1 MAPTNDFYKV
11 APSLYMAHIID
22 LLSLLVNVSGLLV
35 GIFGLTGSFKR
46 RVAIVILHL
55 VGAYIL
61 AQCFSPVSLFLA
73 EWFSTFLSAQFIATA
88 SPVFLKFLSFLLSL
102 IAVILSLHLL
112 YTSIRDFL
120 FTKVEA
126 QMMKKFIRYISGEI
140 SIKDATDKALSDM
153 VKDLRPSLKYAL
165 IHMSYILLPAILYY
179 ISLGAL
185 LLGICN
191 LFNATFLCQNDA
203 VWQVGAVFLSV
214 HIVHTW
220 LSVTSNGKYSLY
232 PHLQLYVLRGFI
244 RQLLQLQKI
253 QGIIRQLL
261 SKVYQR
267 EQENQRNG
275 FLSRLCVYI
284 EFFILTLLASLTP
297 PLPIRTEL
305 KTFLAI
311 LLPRPTGV
319 DCHGI
324 STENDQRNQRCKIV
338 ECPEMSKWL
347 EDEVFQSLLS
357 ALKEVTGNTGGL
369 VPCDSTQIVEIIEE
383 LKGKKGIS
391 IILQECKADSKFYG
405 PLTFRYYLFRCMVEA
420 IYKAFEK
427 GRVSPHDLL
436 IVAELRLVN
445 GVPVRYEV
453 TKKGREVEVKEC
465 YCKLKA
471 DQVNKTYYP
480 IYLIA
485 AWGDSAEEISQISL
499 CLRLPTHS

>member
-1 MAPTNDFYKV
+1 
-11 APSLYMAHIID
+11 MAHVID

-61 AQCFSPVSLFLA
+61 AQFFSPVSLFLA
-73 EWFSTFLSAQFIATA
+73 ECFSTFLPAQFIATA
-88 SPVFLKFLSFLLSL
+88 SPVLLKFLSFLLSL

-120 FTKVEA
+120 FTKVDA
-126 QMMKKFIRYISGEI
+126 QMMRKFIEYISGEI
-140 SIKDATDKALSDM
+140 SIKDAIDKALSDIA
-153 VKDLRPSLKYAL
+153 KDLRPSLKYAL
-165 IHMSYILLPAILYY
+165 IHMSYILPPVFLYY
-179 ISLGAL
+179 ISLSAL
-185 LLGICN
+185 LLGVCN
-191 LFNATFLCQNDA
+191 FFNAAFLCQKDA
-203 VWQVGAVFLSV
+203 VWQVGAVFLAV

-232 PHLQLYVLRGFI
+232 PHLQLYVLTGFI

-267 EQENQRNG
+267 KRKNQRNG
-275 FLSRLCVYI
+275 SSPPRLSAFK
-284 EFFILTLLASLTP
+284 FFILTLLASLTP

-324 STENDQRNQRCKIV
+324 STEKDQRNQRCKIV

-347 EDEVFQSLLS
+347 KDEVFQSLLS
-357 ALKEVTGNTGGL
+357 ALKEVVGNTGVL
-369 VPCDSTQIVEIIEE
+369 SHATLTKQS
-383 LKGKKGIS
+383 LK
-391 IILQECKADSKFYG
+391 
-405 PLTFRYYLFRCMVEA
+405 
-420 IYKAFEK
+420 
-427 GRVSPHDLL
+427 
-436 IVAELRLVN
+436 
-445 GVPVRYEV
+445 
-453 TKKGREVEVKEC
+453 
-465 YCKLKA
+465 
-471 DQVNKTYYP
+471 
-480 IYLIA
+480 
-485 AWGDSAEEISQISL
+485 
-499 CLRLPTHS
+499 